1 MLISRRPR
9 ITPTNATV
17 SRCGHGSTVSSAT
30 ATSLPPWIAF
40 WRAYHA
46 NKAELLKMLARAAGN
61 PAVYQWLREPYPL
74 PGQDR
79 VSARG
84 KADRLLA
91 CAGMPPG
98 GGLIRAG
105 HTAETKIN
113 CPGCSAA
120 SAELADDEQ
129 RRMKSAP

>member
-9 ITPTNATV
+9 PTPTNAAV
-17 SRCGHGSTVSSAT
+17 SRCGHGSTASSA
-30 ATSLPPWIAF
+30 AAPASPPWIAF

-61 PAVYQWLREPYPL
+61 PAVYQWLRELYPL

-91 CAGMPPG
+91 A
-98 GGLIRAG
+98 
-105 HTAETKIN
+105 
-113 CPGCSAA
+113 PGCCQAA
-120 SAELADDEQ
+120 A
-129 RRMKSAP
+129 